1 MTVPTC
7 SCENTPKSQINKK
20 VLFSTFWAQSEIG
33 NGGLRQFF
41 RNSTGVLAPEAVQG
55 FRVLGMNQCASK
67 IEEAMMFFVSPYPR
81 HRNIRNRALDRY
93 EAENDPD
100 LNPFVSLDERFFDLI
115 FEESGGFSSVADA
128 FANEENG

>member
-20 VLFSTFWAQSEIG
+20 YYSHFLGTIRNRERRTAPV
-33 NGGLRQFF
+33 F
-41 RNSTGVLAPEAVQG
+41 RYSTGVLAPEAVQG
-55 FRVLGMNQCASK
+55 FRVLGMNQCASI